1 LEHNPWFPGLRLPKV
16 QGVYIPLMTNLEEFK
31 GLLNE
36 ISDLTAIGALVS
48 WDKETQMPKG
58 GAATRATQQ
67 STLSRLI
74 HQKNTSSRLKELL
87 AELEPEHAEA
97 DTVEGA
103 MVRLMRLEFER
114 RSKLPGDFVAELSRA
129 RSIAGT
135 VWEESRPKNDFKSFQ
150 PHLEKMFEYA
160 QRSADYFGFDT
171 HPYDALLWDYDPG
184 LKTQD
189 IKRIFLELREFTVPF
204 LKRIVDAGETVD
216 YSILE
221 RSYPIDAQRAFGL
234 EVAQAFGYD
243 LHRGRLDVTAHPFA
257 TNFGKDD
264 VRITTRFDEHYFP
277 MAFYGT
283 LHEAGHAMYEQ
294 NTGDEL
300 RRTPLARGAW
310 STAHESQSRLWEN
323 LVGRSRA
330 FWRHWM
336 PKAQQHF
343 TALKGV
349 DAETMYKLVNR
360 VRPSLIRVEAD
371 ELTYNLHIM
380 LRFEL
385 ELEVF
390 DGRTKVS
397 ELPEAWRAKM
407 QEYLG
412 VTPPDDRDGVMQDI
426 HWSSGYF
433 AYFPTYSLGNILSV
447 QLFEKA
453 QSQMGDLNAMFGRGE
468 FKPLLHWLT
477 HAMLRHGKTFLPPQL
492 IRNATGAALT
502 ATPYLKYLET
512 KFSDLYNLK

>member
-1 LEHNPWFPGLRLPKV
+1 
-16 QGVYIPLMTNLEEFK
+16 MTPLEEFK
-31 GLLNE
+31 SLLGE
-36 ISDLTAIGALVS
+36 ISDLSGISALVS

-58 GAATRATQQ
+58 GAMTRATQQ

-74 HQKNTSSRLKELL
+74 HSKTTSPRLKELI
-87 AELEPEHAEA
+87 AELEPQHASA
-97 DTVEGA
+97 DTVDGA

-114 RSKLPGDFVAELSRA
+114 RSKLPSDFVADMSKA

-135 VWEESRPKNDFKSFQ
+135 VWEESRPKNDFKTFE
-150 PHLEKMFEYA
+150 PHLKTMFEYA
-160 QRSADYFGFDT
+160 QRSADLYGYDT

-184 LKTQD
+184 LKTTD
-189 IKRIFLELREFTVPF
+189 IKGIFADLRAFTVPF
-204 LKRIVDAGETVD
+204 LKRIVDAGEHVD
-216 YSILE
+216 YGVLTRE
-221 RSYPIDAQRAFGL
+221 FPVEAQRDFSL

-243 LHRGRLDVTAHPFA
+243 LIRGRLDVTAHPFA

-264 VRITTRFDEHYFP
+264 VRITTRYDEHYFP
-277 MAFYGT
+277 MAFYGV
-283 LHEAGHAMYEQ
+283 LHETGHGMYEQ

-323 LVGRSRA
+323 LVGRSRS
-330 FWRHWM
+330 FWQHWM
-336 PKAQQHF
+336 PRAQAHF
-343 TALKGV
+343 PALRDV

-390 DGRTKVS
+390 DGKTKVS

-412 VTPPDDRDGVMQDI
+412 VTPSDDRDGVMQDV

-447 QLFEKA
+447 QLFERA
-453 QSQMGDLNAMFGRGE
+453 HSQMGDLNAMFARGE
-468 FKPLLHWLT
+468 FKPLLQWLT
-477 HAMLRHGKTFLPPQL
+477 HAVLRHGKTYLPPEL
-492 IRNATGAALT
+492 IQHATGEGLT
-502 ATPYLKYLET
+502 AKYYLKYLET
-512 KFSDLYNLK
+512 KFSDLYGLK

>member
-1 LEHNPWFPGLRLPKV
+1 
-16 QGVYIPLMTNLEEFK
+16 MTPLEEFR
-31 GLLNE
+31 GALAE
-36 ISDLTAIGALVS
+36 ISDLSGLAALAG
-48 WDKETQMPKG
+48 WDKETQMPRG
-58 GAATRATQQ
+58 GAETRAVQL
-67 STLSRLI
+67 STLSKLI
-74 HQKNTSSRLKELL
+74 HQKNTAPRLGELL
-87 AELEPEHAEA
+87 AQLEPEHAQA
-97 DTVEGA
+97 DTLEGA
-103 MVRLMRLEFER
+103 LVRLMRLEFDR
-114 RSKLPGDFVAELSRA
+114 RSKLPADFVAEFSKA

-135 VWEESRPKNDFKSFQ
+135 VWEESRPKNDFKTFQ
-150 PHLEKMFEYA
+150 PHLEKMFEYT
-160 QRSADYFGFDT
+160 QRAADLIGYDT

-184 LKTQD
+184 LKTED
-189 IKRIFLELREFTVPF
+189 IRTIFAEVREFTVPF
-204 LKRIVDAGETVD
+204 LKRIVSAGEHVD

-221 RSYPIDAQRAFGL
+221 RSYPVEAQRAFAL

-243 LHRGRLDVTAHPFA
+243 LQRGRLDVTAHPFA
-257 TNFGKDD
+257 TNFGRDD

-277 MAFYGT
+277 MAFYGV

-330 FWRHWM
+330 FWHYWM
-336 PKAQQHF
+336 PRAQMHFKA
-343 TALKGV
+343 LDGV

-390 DGRTKVS
+390 EGRTKVH

-412 VTPPDDRDGVMQDI
+412 VTPSDDRDGVMQDI
-426 HWSSGYF
+426 HWSSAYF

-447 QLFEKA
+447 QLFERA
-453 QSQMGDLNAMFGRGE
+453 AAQMGDLHAMFARGE
-468 FKPLLHWLT
+468 FKPLLQWLE
-477 HAMLRHGKTFLPPQL
+477 HAMLRHGKTYLPPEL
-492 IRNATGAALT
+492 IRRATGSELSAK
-502 ATPYLKYLET
+502 PYLRYLET
-512 KFSDLYNLK
+512 KFSDLYKLEG

>member
-1 LEHNPWFPGLRLPKV
+1 
-16 QGVYIPLMTNLEEFK
+16 M
-31 GLLNE
+31 LNE
-36 ISDLTAIGALVS
+36 ISDLSGISALVS

-58 GAATRATQQ
+58 GAMGRATQQ

-74 HQKNTSSRLKELL
+74 HGKNTAPRLKELL
-87 AELEPEHAEA
+87 AELEPQHGDA

-114 RSKLPGDFVAELSRA
+114 RSKLPSDFVAEMSKA

-135 VWEESRPKNDFKSFQ
+135 VWEESRPKNDFKSFE
-150 PHLEKMFEYA
+150 PHLNTMFEYA
-160 QRSADYFGFDT
+160 QRSADFFGYDT

-184 LKTQD
+184 LKTAD
-189 IKRIFLELREFTVPF
+189 IKSIFSDIRAFTVPF
-204 LKRIVDAGETVD
+204 LKRIVDAGEQVD
-216 YSILE
+216 YSVLTRE
-221 RSYPIDAQRAFGL
+221 FPIEAQRDFSL

-243 LHRGRLDVTAHPFA
+243 LHRGRLDITAHPFA

-264 VRITTRFDEHYFP
+264 VRITTRYDTHYFP
-277 MAFYGT
+277 MAFYGV
-283 LHEAGHAMYEQ
+283 LHEAGHGMYEQ

-323 LVGRSRA
+323 LVGRSRS
-330 FWRHWM
+330 FWQHWM
-336 PKAQQHF
+336 PRAQAHF
-343 TALKGV
+343 PALRTV
-349 DAETMYKLVNR
+349 EAETMYKLVNR

-371 ELTYNLHIM
+371 ELTYNLHVM

-390 DGRTKVS
+390 DGKTRVS
-397 ELPEAWRAKM
+397 ELPEAWHAKM
-407 QEYLG
+407 QEYLE
-412 VTPPDDRDGVMQDI
+412 VTPTDDRDGVMQDV

-453 QSQMGDLNAMFGRGE
+453 QSQMGDLNAMFARGE
-468 FKPLLHWLT
+468 FQPLLEWLT
-477 HAMLRHGKTFLPPQL
+477 QAVLRHGKTYLPSEL
-492 IRNATGAALT
+492 IQHATGEALT
-502 ATPYLKYLET
+502 ATYYLKYLET
-512 KFSDLYNLK
+512 KFSDLYGLK